1 MKDVIIAPLSTEKSR
16 NLRVQEN
23 KYVFKV
29 ALKAKKQQIKKEIE
43 RMFEVKVEKVSTS
56 YVRGKLKRVRFKWG
70 RTPRW
75 KKGIVTLKKGEKIDI
90 FGEV

>member
-1 MKDVIIAPLSTEKSR
+1 
-16 NLRVQEN
+16 
-23 KYVFKV
+23 
-29 ALKAKKQQIKKEIE
+29 
-43 RMFEVKVEKVSTS
+43 MFEVKVEKVSTS